1 MVKKGQLLIE
11 FDKEQIEK
19 AGYDTAIPMIFTDLP
34 EEKELK
40 KSAPCKMT
48 AETKTAAVCRK

>member
-34 EEKELK
+34 EKELK